1 MGLDMWFKDDV
12 KNILLAASMAAEM
25 AGWSRDAEEL
35 AYWNGYRAA
44 LATVARTF
52 GITLN
57 EDEEDTYG
65 LVSSHRQ
72 LEARLL
78 TR

>member
-1 MGLDMWFKDDV
+1 MGLDMWFKDDIR
-12 KNILLAASMAAEM
+12 NILLAASMAVEM
-25 AGWSRDAEEL
+25 VNWSRDAEEL

-57 EDEEDTYG
+57 EDEEEEYG
-65 LVSSHRQ
+65 LVGSPRR

-78 TR
+78 PR